1 MGYESEGPAK
11 ASQTRDAWIR
21 GGVEKPRGGVLTG
34 KCHAQ
39 VGILQEEKGRSPAQK
54 HGPGYARRLLVCL
67 LKEIA
72 QRELVDVI
80 WYYCWWDYLG
90 DQTKSEQSAKLNHL
104 GGSQAKLESI
114 SPFQNAP
121 KQHKQVQPL
130 CWHEN
135 FSTAAILYYYQLR
148 DLMTQVKVVAK
159 GGRKPRPLNER
170 NKPSKSLKGRLNDC
184 NRLWWSSNFKKRS
197 RKEVNLFQAFA
208 LFFSPPVTLTIG

>member
-1 MGYESEGPAK
+1 MGYETEGPAK

-114 SPFQNAP
+114 SPSKCSKIAQTSVA
-121 KQHKQVQPL
+121 
-130 CWHEN
+130 
-135 FSTAAILYYYQLR
+135 
-148 DLMTQVKVVAK
+148 LMLA
-159 GGRKPRPLNER
+159 RKFLN
-170 NKPSKSLKGRLNDC
+170 C
-184 NRLWWSSNFKKRS
+184 SNFVLLSAAGPDDLGKSCGQRWQKA
-197 RKEVNLFQAFA
+197 ETAQ
-208 LFFSPPVTLTIG
+208 